1 MLNLPRLEPVDYL
14 AVGHISLDLIPDGA
28 QIGGSVAYAACTAQA
43 LGLRVG
49 IVTSWGGEIEL
60 DELHDIPVVNI
71 PAENSTT
78 FENIY
83 TATGRV
89 QTLHHAAE
97 TLEYFHI
104 PEIWRSAPIVHLAP
118 VANELA
124 PDLVRHFD
132 DALLGVTPQGWMREW
147 DDGGRVRPS
156 AWPESEFVLRRADAL
171 VFSREDIGDA
181 RVEDF
186 VATVPTAVMTDSSN
200 GAFLYAQGEEKHFT
214 APQLDEVDATGAGD
228 IFAAAFFIRLHAT
241 KNPVDAAKFAN
252 QLASH
257 SVTRRGLDS
266 APTQDEI
273 YDLMPKAY

>member
-1 MLNLPRLEPVDYL
+1 MLNPPRLEPVDYL
-14 AVGHISLDLIPDGA
+14 VIGHISLDLIPDGA

-49 IVTSWGGEIEL
+49 IVTSWGGEVDL
-60 DELHDIPVVNI
+60 DELEDIPVVSI
-71 PAENSTT
+71 PADHSTT
-78 FENIY
+78 FENVY
-83 TATGRV
+83 TPTGRL
-89 QTLHHAAE
+89 QTLHHTAE
-97 TLEYFHI
+97 TLEYFYI

-147 DDGGRVRPS
+147 DAEGNVQPGD
-156 AWPESEFVLRRADAL
+156 WPESEFVLRRADAL
-171 VFSREDIGDA
+171 VFSREDLGSSRAD
-181 RVEDF
+181 DF
-186 VATVPTAVMTDSSN
+186 IATVPTAVMTDSRN
-200 GAFLYAQGEEKHFT
+200 GAYLYTQGEEMHFA
-214 APQLDEVDATGAGD
+214 APQREEVDATGAGD
-228 IFAAAFFIRLHAT
+228 IFAAAFFTRLHAT
-241 KNPVDAAKFAN
+241 KDPVDAAEFAN
-252 QLASH
+252 QIAAH